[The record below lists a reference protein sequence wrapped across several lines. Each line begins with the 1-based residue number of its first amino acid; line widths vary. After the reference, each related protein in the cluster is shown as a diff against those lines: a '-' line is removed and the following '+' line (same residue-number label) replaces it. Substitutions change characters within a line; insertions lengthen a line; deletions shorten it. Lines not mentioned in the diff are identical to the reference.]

1 MSKTTLSEAATMSFV
16 TTTKPEE
23 AKKFYVETL
32 GLTFLSED
40 EYGLMFSV
48 GRRSMLRIQKMEGFK
63 PQQSTV
69 FGWVVDN
76 ISNALEE
83 LSGRG
88 IKFENFAF
96 PSQDSRGVCTFENG
110 DQVAWFK
117 DLDGNTLS
125 IAQIVIKE
133 T

>member
-1 MSKTTLSEAATMSFV
+1 MSKSTLTEATTMSFV
-16 TTTKPEE
+16 TSTKPEE

-48 GRRSMLRIQKMEGFK
+48 GRSSMLRIQKMKDFT
-63 PQQSTV
+63 PHQSTV
-69 FGWVVDN
+69 FGWVIDD
-76 ISNALEE
+76 ISNAVEE
-83 LSGRG
+83 LTGRG
-88 IKFENFAF
+88 VKFENFGF
-96 PSQDSRGVCTFENG
+96 PAQDSRGVCTFENG

-125 IAQIVIKE
+125 IAQIVIN
-133 T
+133 